1 MVRSATSSS
10 EAPLPMVR
18 SAAAS
23 SSAPPPLSSL
33 VASSAPTKTT
43 ACEFRCG
50 GFGGDLRTI
59 AGLARSR
66 STFPTV
72 AAPSTRAANVLG
84 FPSRRRRPRCR
95 FLPPRQPSCT
105 VTLLARTS
113 STDTCSLLLLLC
125 VLDSSLILEFLLL
138 LSLILHLH
146 NLNLKDDCL

>member
-10 EAPLPMVR
+10 KAPLPMVR
-18 SAAAS
+18 SAASS

-59 AGLARSR
+59 AALARSR
-66 STFPTV
+66 YTFPTV

-84 FPSRRRRPRCR
+84 FPFAAAASSVPLSTATPAILHGDASGTDFKHRYV
-95 FLPPRQPSCT
+95 FS
-105 VTLLARTS
+105 TS
-113 STDTCSLLLLLC
+113 SSVCSRFIANSRIFVAALSNSA
-125 VLDSSLILEFLLL
+125 SS
-138 LSLILHLH
+138 
-146 NLNLKDDCL
+146 